1 MQMFKTTFGHVV
13 VVQRFINA
21 QVTTAASQ
29 LSRERRGLWLGMTDA
44 PDRKFVV
51 HCTAMPARRGHRVTV
66 LTIEDW
72 VVGLVNATTG
82 DAVNYV
88 RECPPSLLRF
98 VDVGVMLSLLLI
110 SIAGLLAWGSP
121 VLLFAVPAAVLYLP
135 LAGLIRAAAR
145 RRLQRLID
153 EALEEIHRIDKQA
166 YPNGCP

>member
-13 VVQRFINA
+13 EVQRFINV
-21 QVTTAASQ
+21 QVNTAASQ
-29 LSRERRGLWLGMTDA
+29 LSRERRELWLGMNDA

-51 HCTAMPARRGHRVTV
+51 HCTAMPARRGHHVTV

-88 RECPPSLLRF
+88 RECPPPLLRG
-98 VDVGVMLSLLLI
+98 VDAGVMLCLPPI
-110 SIAGLLAWGSP
+110 SIAGLLVWGSS
-121 VLLFAVPAAVLYLP
+121 VLPFTVAAAVLYLP
-135 LAGLIRAAAR
+135 LAGLVRARTR

-153 EALEEIHRIDKQA
+153 EALEEIRHIDKQA
-166 YPNGCP
+166 DTEVRP